1 MTKKLLLTSLIFLYS
16 CTGYVPLFSEKT
28 NFKFNSVELE
38 GEERLN
44 QIILRNIENLENKN
58 SNDIKFIDLK
68 INTQKIK
75 KIHSK
80 DSKGDPNK
88 YKIEIKTVL
97 EIEFENDINLKKNF
111 FVSDIFDDFD
121 SQFELNKYEK
131 KTTKILTERLSE
143 KIIVYLR
150 TIE

>member
-1 MTKKLLLTSLIFLYS
+1 MTKKLLLASLIFLYS
-16 CTGYVPLFSEKT
+16 CAGYVPLFSEKT

-38 GEERLN
+38 GEEMLN
-44 QIILRNIENLENKN
+44 EIILRNIENLENKN

-111 FVSDIFDDFD
+111 FVSDIFDDFE

>member
-1 MTKKLLLTSLIFLYS
+1 MTKKLLLASLIFLYS
-16 CTGYVPLFSEKT
+16 CAGYVPLFSEKT

-38 GEERLN
+38 GEEMLN
-44 QIILRNIENLENKN
+44 EIILRNIENLENKN

-111 FVSDIFDDFD
+111 FVSDIFDNFE

>member
-1 MTKKLLLTSLIFLYS
+1 MTKKLLLASLIFLYS
-16 CTGYVPLFSEKT
+16 CAGYVPLFSEKT

-38 GEERLN
+38 GEEMLN
-44 QIILRNIENLENKN
+44 EIILRNIENLENKN

>member
-1 MTKKLLLTSLIFLYS
+1 MTKKLLLASLIFLYS

>member
-1 MTKKLLLTSLIFLYS
+1 MTKKLLLISLIFLYS

-68 INTQKIK
+68 MNTQKIK

-80 DSKGDPNK
+80 DSKGNPSK

>member
-1 MTKKLLLTSLIFLYS
+1 MTKKLLLASLIFLYS
-16 CTGYVPLFSEKT
+16 CAGYVPLFSEKT

>member
-1 MTKKLLLTSLIFLYS
+1 MTKKLLLISLIFLYS

>member
-38 GEERLN
+38 GEEMLN
-44 QIILRNIENLENKN
+44 EIILRNIENLENKN

>member
-1 MTKKLLLTSLIFLYS
+1 MTKKLLLASLIFLYS
-16 CTGYVPLFSEKT
+16 CAGYVPLFSEKT

-111 FVSDIFDDFD
+111 FVSDIFDDFE

>member
-16 CTGYVPLFSEKT
+16 CAGYVPLFSEKT

-38 GEERLN
+38 GEEMLN
-44 QIILRNIENLENKN
+44 EIILRNIENLENKN

>member
-111 FVSDIFDDFD
+111 FVSDIFDDFE

>member
-111 FVSDIFDDFD
+111 FFSDIFDDFE